1 MKPYL
6 FVIKSTKLEECL
18 SFYQSLGMELKEES
32 HEAGTVHYST
42 KFDGVVWELYPTTKD
57 ELPSNNRLGF
67 QLTDKQLADKSI
79 LAFIE
84 EHASS
89 AHDFGNGQHY
99 VVMNDPDGR
108 AVELVYQQK

>member
-32 HEAGTVHYST
+32 HEDGIIHYSA
-42 KFDGVVWELYPTTKD
+42 KFDGVVWELYPTKQD
-57 ELPSNNRLGF
+57 ESPSNNRLGF
-67 QLTDKQLADKSI
+67 QLTDIQVADKTI
-79 LAFIE
+79 LAYIE
-84 EHASS
+84 KHAIS

-108 AVELVYQQK
+108 AVEIVYQQP